1 MSNVQSRKFGFF
13 DSIAFIYVMIS
24 VGVAIT
30 FGIGSIVAASN
41 LLGMPGWAWAIW
53 IGCFLPTAG
62 IGFLSQ
68 RNRFICVGSCI
79 VPLAI
84 YVLIG
89 SSFDAKQIEL
99 QVAPFTMSIREMF
112 APFGWL
118 ATVVSPIAGLF
129 AAVIIWREGKMNT
142 LPILESE

>member
-30 FGIGSIVAASN
+30 FGIGSIADASN

-53 IGCFLPTAG
+53 IGCLISTAG

-68 RNRFICVGSCI
+68 SHRLICVGSCI

-118 ATVVSPIAGLF
+118 ATVVSPVVGLF
-129 AAVIIWREGKMNT
+129 AAVIIWRESKMNNP
-142 LPILESE
+142 PILEGE